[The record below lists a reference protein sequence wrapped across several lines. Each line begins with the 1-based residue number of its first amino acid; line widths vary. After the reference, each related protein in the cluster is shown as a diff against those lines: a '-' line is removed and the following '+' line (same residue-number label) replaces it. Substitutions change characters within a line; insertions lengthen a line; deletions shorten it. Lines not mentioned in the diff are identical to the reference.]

1 MSTGNEPLTPF
12 ADGVWL
18 ATAPVAIFGMQLST
32 TMSVLR
38 LGDASLLVH
47 SPIPLTPKLRAAT
60 EALGS
65 VAHLHAPNTFH
76 HLSLGDG

>member
-1 MSTGNEPLTPF
+1 VSNGHEPLTPF

-47 SPIPLTPKLRAAT
+47 SPIPLTP
-60 EALGS
+60 
-65 VAHLHAPNTFH
+65 
-76 HLSLGDG
+76 